1 MMTIFF
7 DEAVVVHR
15 KILTRLKSICV
26 ESNLSGSDIRFH
38 TQKQDFNHSLNDLK
52 GYCTKVTITENV

>member
-1 MMTIFF
+1 MTIFF

-15 KILTRLKSICV
+15 KILTRFKSICV
-26 ESNLSGSDIRFH
+26 ESILSGFYIRF
-38 TQKQDFNHSLNDLK
+38 QALKQDFNHSLTDLK